1 MATDSIVGGLF
12 GMTPESYQDTRQLQE
27 QAQALQQAQLNPY
40 EAVNYMAARAGQ
52 QLGRGIGGAL
62 GAQDPQLRLISARNA
77 VGQSIDPNDP
87 ATIQRG
93 IQQLASIGD
102 QEGAMKLADYLR
114 KAQSDYA
121 LIQQRTAEK
130 MTPEQ
135 RNALAYAASTGAPQ
149 GSPEFGQAYQQKLS
163 ELISKTETT
172 TPEMK
177 NAAAVAA
184 ASFPI
189 GTQEY
194 KELYKNE
201 LARLTTK
208 GEKQNVK
215 EVGVAA
221 GSREAVYLDV
231 NNDQQFVY
239 QKGADGKQIRVPYF
253 GGIDRVTSSTKVE
266 AERKQTEF
274 EKLLD
279 KKDAERVDAAM
290 TLRDNSIASLNSLE
304 RLNQLDQS
312 ALISGAFATN
322 RVGLTNLLNTLGL
335 TSPKDRDDLAK
346 SENYQKTA
354 GDVILATLGGRLG
367 SGFSNA
373 DREFIQSLVP
383 QLNNSPQA
391 RKQLIEFMVKKNQ
404 AIVGETTRLEN
415 YARDKKS
422 LAGFKS
428 TIPLVSTQPTT
439 SGALQSMSTEQLQQ
453 MLKNA
458 K

>member
-1 MATDSIVGGLF
+1 MATDIVGGLF
-12 GMTPESYQDTRQLQE
+12 GITPEMYQQQM
-27 QAQALQQAQLNPY
+27 AQQGLAEGAKLGQ
-40 EAVNYMAARAGQ
+40 MAPDEFGRAMLYAGAA

-62 GAQDPQLRLISARNA
+62 GAEDPQLRIISARNA
-77 VGQSIDPNDP
+77 VMREIDPNNP
-87 ATIQRG
+87 ISLQNAIQR
-93 IQQLASIGD
+93 LSSAGD
-102 QEGAMKLADYLR
+102 QAGALQLSDYLR

-135 RNALAYAASTGAPQ
+135 RNALAYAASTGATQ
-149 GSPEFGQAYQQKLS
+149 GSPEFGQAYQKKLS

-189 GTQEY
+189 GSQEY

-208 GEKQNVK
+208 GEKQNIK

-221 GSREAVYLDV
+221 GTREAVYIDV

-253 GGIDRVTSSTKVE
+253 GGIDRVTSTTKIDVDKGE
-266 AERKQTEF
+266 TEF
-274 EKLLD
+274 TKRLGV
-279 KKDAERVDAAM
+279 KDADRVDAAM
-290 TLRDNSIASLNSLE
+290 SMRESSAAALRSLN
-304 RLNQLDQS
+304 RLNQLDQN
-312 ALISGAFATN
+312 ALISGSFANGRVGATN
-322 RVGLTNLLNTLGL
+322 FLNTLGL
-335 TSPKDRDDLAK
+335 TSAKDQDSLAK

-354 GDVILATLGGRLG
+354 GDVILATLGGKLG
-367 SGFSNA
+367 AGFSNE
-373 DREFIQSLVP
+373 DRRFIQSLVP
-383 QLNNSPQA
+383 QLENSPQA

-404 AIVGETTRLEN
+404 EIVEETTRLEN
-415 YARDKKS
+415 YARDKKG
-422 LAGFKS
+422 LKGFVP
-428 TIPLVSTQPTT
+428 TIPLFSGQQPTP
-439 SGALQSMSTEQLQQ
+439 SNALQSMSTEQLQQ

>member
-1 MATDSIVGGLF
+1 MAQDSIMGSLF
-12 GMTPESYQDTRQLQE
+12 GVSPEIYEQNRQE
-27 QAQALQQAQLNPY
+27 QTRKQAIEFAQLDPY
-40 EAVNYMAARAGQ
+40 ERTNAMAYIG
-52 QLGRGIGGAL
+52 GRGLGNIVGGAL
-62 GAQDPQLRLISARNA
+62 GAQDPVMMMYSQRTELGQKYDLTTPQGFKSLARELLA
-77 VGQSIDPNDP
+77 KNDP
-87 ATIQRG
+87 QGAQIALQKATDQELKESQITKNLRERAG
-93 IQQLASIGD
+93 ADPLQQLIRAG
-102 QEGAMKLADYLR
+102 KY
-114 KAQSDYA
+114 
-121 LIQQRTAEK
+121 
-130 MTPEQ
+130 TPESI
-135 RNALAYAASTGAPQ
+135 AEYA
-149 GSPEFGQAYQQKLS
+149 
-163 ELISKTETT
+163 KTDD
-172 TPEMK
+172 
-177 NAAAVAA
+177 V
-184 ASFPI
+184 S
-189 GTQEY
+189 
-194 KELYKNE
+194 
-201 LARLTTK
+201 RLVTI
-208 GEKQNVK
+208 EKTNRENIK

-266 AERKQTEF
+266 AEKKQTEF
-274 EKLLD
+274 EKILD
-279 KKDAERVDAAM
+279 KKDAERVDGAM

-304 RLNQLDQS
+304 RLNKLDQS
-312 ALISGAFATN
+312 ALISGAFAAN

-404 AIVGETTRLEN
+404 TIVNEATRLEN
-415 YARDKKS
+415 YARDKKT
-422 LAGFKS
+422 LKGFVP
-428 TIPLVSTQPTT
+428 TIPLISGQPAPAN
-439 SGALQSMSTEQLQQ
+439 SLQSMSTEQLQQ

>member
-1 MATDSIVGGLF
+1 MGNLFGVSPEIYEQNREEQTRKQAIEFAKLDPYERTNQMAFVAGRGLGNIVGG
-12 GMTPESYQDTRQLQE
+12 
-27 QAQALQQAQLNPY
+27 A
-40 EAVNYMAARAGQ
+40 
-52 QLGRGIGGAL
+52 I
-62 GAQDPQLRLISARNA
+62 GAQDPVMMMLSQRAEL
-77 VGQSIDPNDP
+77 GQQFDLSTPTGFKSLAKELLAKNDP
-87 ATIQRG
+87 QGAQIALQKGSELELRESQITKNLRERAG
-93 IQQLASIGD
+93 ADPLQQLIRAG
-102 QEGAMKLADYLR
+102 KY
-114 KAQSDYA
+114 
-121 LIQQRTAEK
+121 
-130 MTPEQ
+130 TPESIAEYEKT
-135 RNALAYAASTGAPQ
+135 ND
-149 GSPEFGQAYQQKLS
+149 
-163 ELISKTETT
+163 ISRLVTIEKTNRE
-172 TPEMK
+172 
-177 NAAAVAA
+177 N
-184 ASFPI
+184 I
-189 GTQEY
+189 
-194 KELYKNE
+194 
-201 LARLTTK
+201 
-208 GEKQNVK
+208 K

-266 AERKQTEF
+266 AEKKQTEF
-274 EKLLD
+274 EKILD
-279 KKDAERVDAAM
+279 KKDAERVDGAM

-304 RLNQLDQS
+304 RLNKLDQS
-312 ALISGAFATN
+312 ALISGAFAAN

-404 AIVGETTRLEN
+404 TIVNEATRLEN
-415 YARDKKS
+415 YARDKKT
-422 LAGFKS
+422 LKGFVP
-428 TIPLVSTQPTT
+428 TIPLISGQPAP
-439 SGALQSMSTEQLQQ
+439 SNALQNMSTEQLQQ

>member
-1 MATDSIVGGLF
+1 
-12 GMTPESYQDTRQLQE
+12 MTPESYQDTRQLQE
-27 QAQALQQAQLNPY
+27 QAQALRQAQLDPY

-52 QLGRGIGGAL
+52 QLGRGLGGLL
-62 GAQDPQLRLISARNA
+62 GGQDPQLQIISARNA
-77 VGQSIDPNDP
+77 VGKSIDPNNP
-87 ATIQRG
+87 ETIQRG

-253 GGIDRVTSSTKVE
+253 GGIDRTTATTKVE
-266 AERKQTEF
+266 VDKGETEF
-274 EKLLD
+274 IKRLGA
-279 KKDAERVDAAM
+279 KDADRVDAAM
-290 TLRDNSIASLNSLE
+290 SMRDSSVAALNSLN
-304 RLNQLDQS
+304 RLNQLDQN
-312 ALISGAFATN
+312 ALISGTFAN
-322 RVGLTNLLNTLGL
+322 GRVGATNLLNTLGL
-335 TSPKDRDDLAK
+335 TSAKDQDSLAK

-354 GDVILATLGGRLG
+354 GDVILATLGGKLG
-367 SGFSNA
+367 AGFSNE
-373 DREFIQSLVP
+373 DRRFIQSLVP
-383 QLNNSPQA
+383 QLENSAQA
-391 RKQLIEFMVKKNQ
+391 RKLLIEFMVKKNQ
-404 AIVGETTRLEN
+404 TIVGETTRLEN
-415 YARDKKS
+415 YARENKGLK
-422 LAGFKS
+422 GFVP

>member
-1 MATDSIVGGLF
+1 MAQDSIMGSLF
-12 GMTPESYQDTRQLQE
+12 GISPEIYEQNRQE
-27 QAQALQQAQLNPY
+27 QTRKQAIEFAQLDPY
-40 EAVNYMAARAGQ
+40 ERTNAMAYIG
-52 QLGRGIGGAL
+52 GRGLGNIVGGAL
-62 GAQDPQLRLISARNA
+62 GAQDPVMMLMSQRAELGQQFDLSTPQGFKSLARELLA
-77 VGQSIDPNDP
+77 KNDP
-87 ATIQRG
+87 QGAQIALQKGSELELRESQITKNLRERAG
-93 IQQLASIGD
+93 ADPLQQLIRAG
-102 QEGAMKLADYLR
+102 KY
-114 KAQSDYA
+114 
-121 LIQQRTAEK
+121 
-130 MTPEQ
+130 TPESI
-135 RNALAYAASTGAPQ
+135 AEYA
-149 GSPEFGQAYQQKLS
+149 
-163 ELISKTETT
+163 KTDD
-172 TPEMK
+172 
-177 NAAAVAA
+177 V
-184 ASFPI
+184 S
-189 GTQEY
+189 
-194 KELYKNE
+194 
-201 LARLTTK
+201 RLVTI
-208 GEKQNVK
+208 EKTNRENIK

-266 AERKQTEF
+266 AEKKQTEF
-274 EKLLD
+274 EKILD
-279 KKDAERVDAAM
+279 KKDAERVDGAM

-304 RLNQLDQS
+304 RLNKLDQS
-312 ALISGAFATN
+312 ALISGAFAAN

-404 AIVGETTRLEN
+404 TIVNEATRLEN
-415 YARDKKS
+415 YARDKKT
-422 LAGFKS
+422 LKGFVP
-428 TIPLVSTQPTT
+428 TIPLISGQPAPAN
-439 SGALQSMSTEQLQQ
+439 ALQSMSTEQLQQ